1 MPFTVTLRDAVEADL
16 PDVLRLVRGLAEYER
31 LLHRMT
37 ATETD
42 FARAL
47 FGSPP
52 RAHAMLAD
60 AEQRPV
66 GIALWYYL
74 LSTFT
79 ARPILF
85 LEDIYVDPAHRGQG
99 IGFAM
104 FRRLATIA
112 RANNCLSMDWRVL
125 NWNQPAI
132 DFYRRIGAR
141 PMTDWTV
148 QQLDTEGLAALA
160 EA

>member
-1 MPFTVTLRDAVEADL
+1 MPPTVTLRDAVKADVPVL
-16 PDVLRLVRGLAEYER
+16 LRLVRDLADYER
-31 LLHRMT
+31 MPHRVT

-42 FARAL
+42 LARMLFA
-47 FGSPP
+47 SPP
-52 RAHAMLAD
+52 RAHAMLAE

-66 GIALWYYL
+66 GIAVWYYL

-85 LEDIYVDPAHRGQG
+85 LEDIFVDAAYRGQG

-132 DFYRRIGAR
+132 NFYSRIGAR

-148 QQLDTEGLAALA
+148 QRLDTEGLAALA